1 MNYTL
6 YESIYSHCDVEGL
19 KLIKSLPEE
28 KYSFVL
34 LIGINEDKKNKFYQE
49 ILKQSKL
56 ATQDEPEGN
65 EKELEQFLVVD
76 QKGAGFYIDET
87 SSDNKIIWCNTENIT
102 VNNFKD
108 HLIYLRNIA
117 RYCSKIILFI
127 EYTDNSRIIKCENF
141 LNELLLPQS
150 QFEDIDLLLC
160 IDMVNPSL
168 NFTKNKNNISEN
180 HFKNLKS
187 ITRNFNIE
195 YLENED
201 DDLDTSCLL
210 TQLQPNQLTKDLRK
224 VSCAKF
230 LESIDEPP
238 IKAAPIVNNEP
249 TGFFQEE
256 DFDRELGL
264 NLNPDNAENY
274 NENQNYS
281 IETKESSSSDYYD
294 EKKKNFL
301 NYLSDYCKS
310 ETELENWKTSKISEI
325 KKEKEVIMKV
335 YEERKKFFSI
345 HKDIKTFLQDHK
357 LEITEYKKRSSENN
371 ESLINYCIEKFK
383 DSFPEH
389 EISDNSIQLSL
400 SKIVKDFIYND
411 VDIILN
417 NIDSNLKKIIDNAK
431 EQFIDHMKN
440 FKYAPYKYEID
451 LLFERCKAEWFT
463 TLNESCLIL
472 KAECNKTLEIRI
484 EEMEAHLRTIKS
496 QIHELN
502 FKIMECIYCDYL
514 GSMNIENENDIQFIC
529 IDDLKGNV
537 MDSNVHCSHCGERFK
552 AIEFKYKN
560 YEFEI
565 DAGTSKVKRIQE

>member
-210 TQLQPNQLTKDLRK
+210 TQLKPNQLTKDLRDFGIK
-224 VSCAKF
+224 EKNFVSKIKSDEEKYLALELKIQENSKLISKLTSENEAKSNKIDTLNSQISF
-230 LESIDEPP
+230 LTDECKNIKEYYESK
-238 IKAAPIVNNEP
+238 IKDVQINSE
-249 TGFFQEE
+249 
-256 DFDRELGL
+256 
-264 NLNPDNAENY
+264 NLTKINQTLMFENKRL
-274 NENQNYS
+274 ENQ
-281 IETKESSSSDYYD
+281 
-294 EKKKNFL
+294 KNLFRVL
-301 NYLSDYCKS
+301 
-310 ETELENWKTSKISEI
+310 
-325 KKEKEVIMKV
+325 MKV
-335 YEERKKFFSI
+335 F
-345 HKDIKTFLQDHK
+345 
-357 LEITEYKKRSSENN
+357 
-371 ESLINYCIEKFK
+371 
-383 DSFPEH
+383 
-389 EISDNSIQLSL
+389 
-400 SKIVKDFIYND
+400 
-411 VDIILN
+411 
-417 NIDSNLKKIIDNAK
+417 
-431 EQFIDHMKN
+431 
-440 FKYAPYKYEID
+440 
-451 LLFERCKAEWFT
+451 
-463 TLNESCLIL
+463 
-472 KAECNKTLEIRI
+472 
-484 EEMEAHLRTIKS
+484 
-496 QIHELN
+496 
-502 FKIMECIYCDYL
+502 
-514 GSMNIENENDIQFIC
+514 
-529 IDDLKGNV
+529 
-537 MDSNVHCSHCGERFK
+537 
-552 AIEFKYKN
+552 
-560 YEFEI
+560 
-565 DAGTSKVKRIQE
+565 